1 MRRSRHPGA
10 LRALRAHRRR
20 VPGQRR
26 RRERVDG
33 PADLVPEGTR
43 TIDIVDVSRLLLDET
58 LMDAAFVDDDPRLG
72 GHRPS
77 RLPVGSA
84 LAMTTADGADVLAL
98 VNVRL
103 TLTWI
108 AGESPAGGK
117 V

>member
-1 MRRSRHPGA
+1 M
-10 LRALRAHRRR
+10 
-20 VPGQRR
+20 
-26 RRERVDG
+26 
-33 PADLVPEGTR
+33 PEGTR

-72 GHRPS
+72 GHRPG

-98 VNVRL
+98 VPPLRAPECITMTAKCLPSVQSRADLFACRYPSGNADRQV
-103 TLTWI
+103 
-108 AGESPAGGK
+108 